1 MVIETS
7 LKPLARAQASCGSGL
22 SRQRYAVP
30 STSSVS
36 QRNREFSSAKFVGCR
51 AMHDRQTVFRNG
63 FRLPPV
69 FVPQNRLDGGDGEIE
84 RLGRRGS
91 GARNGEVT
99 VRTNDPVPEV
109 VGLPLSQ
116 IVFAGNERI
125 DVA

>member
-1 MVIETS
+1 
-7 LKPLARAQASCGSGL
+7 
-22 SRQRYAVP
+22 
-30 STSSVS
+30 
-36 QRNREFSSAKFVGCR
+36 
-51 AMHDRQTVFRNG
+51 MHDRQTVFRNG

-84 RLGRRGS
+84 RLGRRRS